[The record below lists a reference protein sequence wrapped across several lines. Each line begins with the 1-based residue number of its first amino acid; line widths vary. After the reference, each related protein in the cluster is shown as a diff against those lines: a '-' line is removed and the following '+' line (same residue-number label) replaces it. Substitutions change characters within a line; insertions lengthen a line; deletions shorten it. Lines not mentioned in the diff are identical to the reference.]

1 MKVLMLSWE
10 YPPHVIGG
18 LGSHVA
24 DILPALDR
32 RGVQVVLITPRWK
45 GGARQEP
52 LPGGSIVH
60 RVDPPV
66 PELGNFLAD
75 VQTTNVSLQSVAH
88 VLFDTMGPFDVIH
101 VHDWMVGFA
110 GIALKHFYRT
120 PLVATIHATERGRT
134 GGGLHNDLNIAVHGN
149 EWWLVYEAWR
159 VIATTH
165 YMAQQVIDYFNA
177 PFDKVDIVPNG
188 VYTDK
193 YDALPERGSPELRD
207 FRRHCAD
214 EDEAV
219 VYHVG
224 RLVGEKG
231 PQLIVEAAPAVL
243 AQAARA
249 KFVIAGR
256 GPMLDPMRRRTAEL
270 GLEDRFYFTG
280 FIPDED
286 RNRLYRVAD
295 VAVFPSLYEPF
306 GIVALEAMAAHTPV
320 VVSKA
325 GGFAEIVQHNE
336 TGIHVWPN
344 DIGSLAWGIAH
355 TLNHPDWSHARAKNA
370 YRRLKEVYDWDR
382 IAGQTEAVYRHVRSE
397 REGSDW

>member
-1 MKVLMLSWE
+1 MLSWE

-24 DILPALDR
+24 DLLPALDES
-32 RGVQVVLITPRWK
+32 GIQVVLVTPRWK
-45 GGARQEP
+45 GGARQEA

-88 VLFDTMGPFDVIH
+88 VLFDTMGPFDAIH
-101 VHDWMVGFA
+101 VHDWLVGFA

-134 GGGLHNDLNIAVHGN
+134 GGGLHNDLNVAVNGN
-149 EWWLVYEAWR
+149 EWWLAYESWR

-165 YMAQQVIDYFNA
+165 YMAQQVIDYFQA
-177 PFDKVDIVPNG
+177 PWDKIDVIPNG
-188 VYTDK
+188 VYTAR
-193 YDALPERGSPELRD
+193 YEAMPPRGSPELLPFRERFARD
-207 FRRHCAD
+207 
-214 EDEAV
+214 DEAI

-231 PQLIVEAAPAVL
+231 PQHLVEAAPGVL
-243 AQAARA
+243 AAAPRT

-256 GPMLDPMRRRTAEL
+256 GPMLEPMHWRTAEL
-270 GLEDRFYFTG
+270 GLDDRFYFTG

-286 RNRLYRVAD
+286 RNLLYRVAD

-306 GIVALEAMAAHTPV
+306 GIVALEAMAALAPV
-320 VVSKA
+320 VVGKA
-325 GGFAEIVQHNE
+325 GGFAEIVEHNE
-336 TGIHVWPN
+336 TGIHVWPG
-344 DIGSLAWGIAH
+344 DVGSLAWGINH
-355 TLNHPDWSHARAKNA
+355 TLAHPAWSRARAA
-370 YRRLKEVYDWDR
+370 HAFRRLREVYDWHR
-382 IAGQTEAVYRHVRSE
+382 IAALTAQVYRRVAAE
-397 REGSDW
+397 RAAADW